1 MTSSSISTASAP
13 LPPLPVGPLLV
24 VAFLAVALFVPT
36 AMSLNQHLWGIVGQG
51 HGPIMVGLSAYLAW
65 ERWPKLRAVHPK
77 PANVVGALLLLLGGL
92 VYVVGR
98 SQDVLFMDAGAQ
110 IPLLAGLVLLIW
122 GWQGLKVMWFPIV
135 FLFFVIPIPGSV
147 VDSITAPLKS
157 AVSTVAENLLFAMG
171 YPMGRSGVTLT
182 VGPYRLLVADACAGM
197 NSIFALEAI
206 GVFYI
211 SVMGHTH
218 KLRNMLLAALIL
230 PISFFSNVLRVM
242 VLVMVTYHFGDE
254 VGQGFVHDFAGM
266 LLFGVATFATFATD
280 SFLGLFL
287 PRHQPGHASQAQTLP
302 DSQAADPVPA
312 ELAQV
317 SQAVDAPMARRANS

>member
-1 MTSSSISTASAP
+1 MTSSSISSAP
-13 LPPLPVGPLLV
+13 ATLPRLPVAPLLV
-24 VAFLAVALFVPT
+24 VACLAVALFVPT

-51 HGPIMVGLSAYLAW
+51 HGPIMVALSAYLAW
-65 ERWPKLRAVHPK
+65 ERWPKLRAVPPK
-77 PANVVGALLLLLGGL
+77 PANVVGALLLLFGGL

-122 GWQGLKVMWFPIV
+122 GWQGLKVMWFPIL

-218 KLRNMLLAALIL
+218 RLRNMLLAMLIL
-230 PISFFSNVLRVM
+230 PISFLSNVLRVM
-242 VLVMVTYHFGDE
+242 VLVMVTYHFGDA

-280 SFLGLFL
+280 AFLGLFL
-287 PRHQPGHASQAQTLP
+287 PRHSPEHQAQL
-302 DSQAADPVPA
+302 DAQAAMAAGAEPPVSAAEQPA
-312 ELAQV
+312 AQ
-317 SQAVDAPMARRANS
+317 APLARRANS